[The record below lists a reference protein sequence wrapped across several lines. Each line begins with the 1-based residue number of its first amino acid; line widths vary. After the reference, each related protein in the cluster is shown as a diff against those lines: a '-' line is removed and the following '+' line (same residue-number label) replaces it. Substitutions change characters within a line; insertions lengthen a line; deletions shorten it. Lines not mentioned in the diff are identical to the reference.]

1 MFSVPSKDLE
11 LQKSEFLTLDWLHN
25 PTKCAYFMYDH
36 FDIVKTLGPVDNQ
49 LSGAFKSPKRSWIVL
64 KLVKLTLGKAYF
76 MKNNVWMK
84 NDG

>member
-1 MFSVPSKDLE
+1 
-11 LQKSEFLTLDWLHN
+11 
-25 PTKCAYFMYDH
+25 MYDH